1 MRRFKS
7 LTQAQHFLS
16 NHAAVSNLFNLR
28 RHLIK
33 ASHYRFDREVAF
45 AAWAE
50 AVA

>member
-7 LTQAQHFLS
+7 LTKAQHFLS